1 MRFYLFT
8 CCARDDREQ
17 MTDDR
22 RPSASPSRLAAHC
35 RLSTVDCRLFSLPL
49 VLLLALL
56 SGCVRQPF
64 YDLPKTLGL
73 PPNTERTLTDTQV
86 TLRGGGHTFTFDRGK
101 RTALLDGARYYL
113 HEPAGMNT
121 LGAKDTALIR
131 QAIVRP
137 APTPARATLLLD
149 PGHGA
154 SDTGCRVGKTYEKNI
169 TLAVALEVKRLL
181 EAQGHRVLMTR
192 SADGPQRSLDERAQM
207 GATNAIDAFVSI
219 HVNSA
224 ANAAARGIEVYTLPA
239 PGCEG
244 TAANSPARAPMVGQ
258 AHLPA
263 ATRLAFCVQQALLS
277 MEPPAPADRGLRHA
291 HFKVLRDTP
300 APAILIEMGFLTNA
314 QDFPLLAEAAGQQ
327 RLAAAIACGLNA
339 AFSAP

>member
-1 MRFYLFT
+1 MRLL
-8 CCARDDREQ
+8 
-17 MTDDR
+17 
-22 RPSASPSRLAAHC
+22 PLAP
-35 RLSTVDCRLFSLPL
+35 LPL
-49 VLLLALL
+49 VLFLALL
-56 SGCVRQPF
+56 SGCARRPF
-64 YDLPKTLGL
+64 HDLPEALGL
-73 PPNTERTLTDTQV
+73 PPGTETTLTETQV

-101 RTALLDGARYYL
+101 RTATLDGARYYL
-113 HEPAGMNT
+113 HEPATMNA
-121 LGAKDTALIR
+121 LGAKDSALIR

-137 APTPARATLLLD
+137 TPPPARATILLD

-154 SDTGCRVGKTYEKNI
+154 GDTGCRVGKTHEKNI

-192 SADGPQRSLDERAQM
+192 AADGPQRTLEERAQM
-207 GATNAIDAFVSI
+207 GAANAINAFVSI

-224 ANAAARGIEVYTLPA
+224 ANAEAKGIEVYTLPA

-263 ATRLAFCVQQALLS
+263 ATRLAFCVQQALLT
-277 MEPPAPADRGLRHA
+277 MEAPAPADRGLRHA

-300 APAILIEMGFLTNA
+300 APAILIEMGFLTNVE
-314 QDFPLLAEAAGQQ
+314 DYPRLAEVAGQQ
-327 RLAAAIACGLNA
+327 RLAAAIARGLNA
-339 AFSAP
+339 AFTP